1 MNYNLGNLKD
11 QTVKM
16 LYQGDPSDYFNLWQ
30 TSPGNKK
37 ESLGDIL
44 RERFNYNLE
53 KDENNNFIYASTP
66 RDDGLP
72 TLTAIADAYRHA
84 ATSAIISKER
94 GKTMTNILGYGQE
107 LVDVAGKGKELIMD
121 TKTPFTNKFNKAMD
135 IFGDSSMDVYN
146 NRLGLKYSGSKS
158 DVLNAL
164 NVAFEKQLNRMKDP
178 NYKFEENVDFRF
190 DKR

>member
-1 MNYNLGNLKD
+1 MKGFNHNISFSAPQRIFEWLSINPNINLKED
-11 QTVKM
+11 WVFE
-16 LYQGDPSDYFNLWQ
+16 Y
-30 TSPGNKK
+30 
-37 ESLGDIL
+37 
-44 RERFNYNLE
+44 REPL

-84 ATSAIISKER
+84 ATSAIVSKER